1 MRLLRSRRR
10 WRYRMSRCPRR
21 FADRVNRTNS
31 ANQLG
36 GDLRQGTRNFFGD
49 YKLEV
54 IGTPFSDVDT
64 AKSFY
69 SDIVGFTVDH
79 DMFPRPGVRVVQ

>member
-1 MRLLRSRRR
+1 M
-10 WRYRMSRCPRR
+10 
-21 FADRVNRTNS
+21 
-31 ANQLG
+31 
-36 GDLRQGTRNFFGD
+36 D